1 MPTPPSHKGQ
11 TLPPEPLNPDEVR
24 KLIDTAS
31 RRSSSGIRLRA
42 LIAVMYGAGLR
53 LAEALALQPKDVDT
67 KGGTVRVLRGKG
79 SKSRLVGIDP
89 RSCELLEAW
98 IARRSTLGLTRR
110 HPLFATYTAGQ
121 FGRPLSQVQV
131 RAALARLGAKAG
143 IEKRVHPHGLRH
155 SLAFDMAERGV
166 SLLIIQKQL
175 GHASLAATATYIDHL
190 KPTAVVDAM
199 RAREW

>member
-11 TLPPEPLNPDEVR
+11 TFAPEPLNPDEVR
-24 KLIDTAS
+24 QLIDTAS

-42 LIAVMYGAGLR
+42 LIGVMYGAGLR

-67 KGGTVRVLRGKG
+67 TAGTVRVLRGKG

-98 IARRSTLGLTRR
+98 TARRSTLGLTGR
-110 HPLFATYTAGQ
+110 HPLFATYTTGQ

-131 RAALARLGAKAG
+131 RTALARLGAKAG

-155 SLAFDMAERGV
+155 SLASDMAERGV

-175 GHASLAATATYIDHL
+175 GHASLAATGTYIDHL